1 MADTSPHPPSVE
13 RDNGAEDRSVSE
25 LVKALS
31 EQSSRL
37 ARQEVELAKAE
48 LAAKGRHLGLG
59 AGAFGAAG
67 LVGVLAL
74 GALTA
79 TLILALAEAVE
90 PWIAA
95 GIVALGYAAIAGV
108 LALAGKRQV
117 DEGSPPVPERTI
129 DSSQQDLETI
139 KERAKEGRA

>member
-1 MADTSPHPPSVE
+1 M
-13 RDNGAEDRSVSE
+13 
-25 LVKALS
+25 
-31 EQSSRL
+31 
-37 ARQEVELAKAE
+37 
-48 LAAKGRHLGLG
+48 
-59 AGAFGAAG
+59 
-67 LVGVLAL
+67 
-74 GALTA
+74 
-79 TLILALAEAVE
+79 AEAVE